1 MKVGIAADHGGF
13 GPKPMKRNI
22 VFKSLDDISPEVF
35 EPEPDRPAP
44 DYLELIP
51 ASLQEPRHVPLPIL
65 ESGHSGFAAYPHW
78 GLNE

>member
-1 MKVGIAADHGGF
+1 MKGKTVLKF
-13 GPKPMKRNI
+13 
-22 VFKSLDDISPEVF
+22 LDDIAHEMV

-51 ASLQEPRHVPLPIL
+51 ARLQEPRHVPLPIR
-65 ESGHSGFAAYPHW
+65 ESEHSDWAAYPHW